1 MTNRTYDILAY
12 IQRIVLPAVATL
24 IATLGQIWAWTW
36 PVEET
41 VLTLTAID
49 TFLGII
55 LRISS
60 NQYYGMME
68 EMTDLDVPDYDFEEE
83 GDDEEEGLG

>member
-24 IATLGQIWAWTW
+24 IATLGQIWNWTW

-60 NQYYGMME
+60 NQYYEVMQ
-68 EMTDLDVPDYDFEEE
+68 EMAALDVPDYDEE
-83 GDDEEEGLG
+83 GDDEEVGQG

>member
-1 MTNRTYDILAY
+1 MSNKTYDILAY

-24 IATLGQIWAWTW
+24 IATLGQIWNWTW
-36 PVEET
+36 PVEQT

-60 NQYYGMME
+60 NQYYEIME
-68 EMTDLDVPDYDFEEE
+68 EMAALDVPEEEEEEEE
-83 GDDEEEGLG
+83 GGLG

>member
-1 MTNRTYDILAY
+1 MSNRTYDILAY
-12 IQRIVLPAVATL
+12 IQRLVLPAVATL

-49 TFLGII
+49 TFLGVM

-60 NQYYGMME
+60 TQYFEQQELMVN
-68 EMTDLDVPDYDFEEE
+68 LDVPEEE
-83 GDDEEEGLG
+83 DEGGEEGIG

>member
-1 MTNRTYDILAY
+1 MSNRTYDILAY
-12 IQRIVLPAVATL
+12 IQRLVLPAVATL

-49 TFLGII
+49 TFLGVM

-60 NQYYGMME
+60 TQYFEQQELMVN
-68 EMTDLDVPDYDFEEE
+68 LDVPEE
-83 GDDEEEGLG
+83 GDEGGEEGIG

>member
-1 MTNRTYDILAY
+1 MTNRTYDTLAY

-24 IATLGQIWAWTW
+24 IATLGQIWNWSW
-36 PVEET
+36 PVEQT

-60 NQYYGMME
+60 NQYYDQLDE
-68 EMTDLDVPDYDFEEE
+68 LDALDVPDQEEEEEE
-83 GDDEEEGLG
+83 GGIG

>member
-1 MTNRTYDILAY
+1 MSNKTYDILAY

-24 IATLGQIWAWTW
+24 IATLGQIWHWTW

-49 TFLGII
+49 TFLGVM

-60 NQYYGMME
+60 TQYFEQQELMVN
-68 EMTDLDVPDYDFEEE
+68 LDVPEEE
-83 GDDEEEGLG
+83 DEGGEEGIG

>member
-12 IQRIVLPAVATL
+12 IQSIVLPAVATL
-24 IATLGQIWAWTW
+24 IATLGQIWNWTW

-41 VLTLTAID
+41 VLTITAID

-60 NQYYGMME
+60 NQYYEVME
-68 EMTDLDVPDYDFEEE
+68 EMATLDVPDNDYEEA
-83 GDDEEEGLG
+83 DDEEEGLG